1 MKPAIQPL
9 ELARGLLAAVMV
21 ALLFSPPVT
30 ALFELALY
38 ALMIGSAEL
47 RARLVRAVRQPL
59 GAMALVFWAV
69 VALGL
74 AYSIAPASE
83 SLGIWFSWRRLL
95 LLVIGLAL
103 FDDPAWKR
111 RIAIVL
117 VVVATLCALASYF
130 VTFFD
135 ITIRHYLPGVVLRT
149 HSFQGM
155 IFTVAA
161 FAAALL
167 MRDPAV
173 PSRARLLLGAA
184 CVLLVL
190 NIAFIT
196 PGRSGYAVL
205 VVLAIALGI
214 ALLKNRQ
221 ASGLKR
227 LAWGGGAAL
236 LVLAL
241 LASSPVVR
249 QRIEL
254 GLAEIE
260 SYEQGTAISSMGE
273 RVVYMRNALQ
283 LIAERPLIGHGTGAF
298 ATAYARLVEGRSGR
312 EGLKIHDPHNQFL
325 NIAAQHGLLGLAVFL
340 VLLGSAFGRRC
351 SAPHRLMGLSVLAA
365 WCVTSLFSSHF
376 STFAEGRFI
385 WLWLGV
391 WLARD

>member
-1 MKPAIQPL
+1 MKPAIPPL
-9 ELARGLLAAVMV
+9 ELARGLAAGVMV

-30 ALFELALY
+30 GLLELALY

-83 SLGIWFSWRRLL
+83 SFGIWFSWRRLL

-103 FDDPAWKR
+103 FEDPAWKR

-117 VVVATLCALASYF
+117 VIVAGLCALASYF

-155 IFTVAA
+155 IFAVAA

-173 PSRARLLLGAA
+173 LSRARLLLGAA